1 MFAYKFNDQID
12 KTLPTRE
19 KYNNK
24 AGWERGEIT
33 KQIEVVLR
41 SVHTLDSE
49 TSYSAI
55 AHEYRLIL
63 TLKAYSLISYR
74 GCSQNCQSLNS
85 LHLFV
90 ALL

>member
-24 AGWERGEIT
+24 ASWERREIT
-33 KQIEVVLR
+33 KQIEVVLC
-41 SVHTLDSE
+41 SVYTLDSE

-55 AHEYRLIL
+55 AHEYRLL

-90 ALL
+90 VLL